1 MSSGRLSGKHGA
13 AAQPHL
19 DEDARSVE
27 DCRGGIRHTP
37 CRTRTIHNQSPAVP
51 RWYDSAGAVIPPR
64 QAQAVEIQAYPRFVE
79 MNDREGRGNQKKH
92 LIALQVLFL
101 YGGRD

>member
-19 DEDARSVE
+19 DEDARSAE
-27 DCRGGIRHTP
+27 DCRGAIRRTP

-51 RWYDSAGAVIPPR
+51 RWNDSAGAAIPPR
-64 QAQAVEIQAYPRFVE
+64 QSQAVEIQACPRSVE
-79 MNDREGRGNQKKH
+79 TKDRE
-92 LIALQVLFL
+92 
-101 YGGRD
+101 